1 MNIVAQRGA
10 QWIVNAKAA
19 RRVDGVV
26 SGAFEQRRDFA
37 GIAEEDEL
45 GARRRTRHG
54 FERTLGEFRRRR
66 IAAEKVDGD
75 ADDLRRL
82 GRASARRLR
91 RASTGPCGPGSSR
104 PA

>member
-10 QWIVNAKAA
+10 QRIADAKTA

-26 SGAFEQRRDFA
+26 SGAFEQWRDFA

-45 GARRRTRHG
+45 GGRRRIRHG
-54 FERTLGEFRRRR
+54 FERALGEFRRRR

-75 ADDLRRL
+75 ADGLRRL
-82 GRASARRLR
+82 GRASAGRLR
-91 RASTGPCGPGSSR
+91 HLYRTLR
-104 PA
+104 PR